1 MVGLIPAI
9 SVLFVLIWH
18 VPAAASTSLPHLE
31 ADVLFD
37 PDAATVSANVS
48 WTVQSSST
56 LRFRLAKW
64 IQIDDVSSRGRAL
77 TPTQDQGGW
86 RVDLPDG
93 SDKILFRLSG
103 IVPRLPPAQERRG
116 VRGAVA
122 GGPEGS
128 FLPGYSAWL
137 PDIGA
142 YWVTYRL
149 VVTTRGG
156 QTAVATG

>member
-1 MVGLIPAI
+1 MVGLIRAI

-77 TPTQDQGGW
+77 TPTQDQGG
-86 RVDLPDG
+86 
-93 SDKILFRLSG
+93 
-103 IVPRLPPAQERRG
+103 
-116 VRGAVA
+116 
-122 GGPEGS
+122 
-128 FLPGYSAWL
+128 
-137 PDIGA
+137 
-142 YWVTYRL
+142 
-149 VVTTRGG
+149 
-156 QTAVATG
+156 